1 MDRFVTRINPSIS
14 SSSQQAETSSLVQLP
29 QVNVTESSRCETGN
43 TLQAERNKLPLDLDL
58 EKPSQPTLNF
68 PKTKT
73 GSKYR
78 SFQKNWYNGRNWLE
92 YSVSRDKAFCFAC
105 RKFGQTSNAGGLG
118 SDMVFIEG
126 RFNKWKVALEKDKGL
141 LKHETS
147 KTHLNAM
154 NAWLEAQKR
163 QQTGMSFKL

>member
-43 TLQAERNKLPLDLDL
+43 TLQSERNKLPLDLDL
-58 EKPSQPTLNF
+58 EKPSQPTLHF

-92 YSVSRDKAFCFAC
+92 IQFLETKPFALHVVNLAKQVTQEDWDLIWC
-105 RKFGQTSNAGGLG
+105 
-118 SDMVFIEG
+118 
-126 RFNKWKVALEKDKGL
+126 L
-141 LKHETS
+141 LKEDSTNG
-147 KTHLNAM
+147 K
-154 NAWLEAQKR
+154 
-163 QQTGMSFKL
+163 